1 MSGMV
6 EGDSTDSEK
15 VSTVRV
21 SSRLGLVVMLVV
33 LAGGVM
39 GFPFRVKNSA
49 VVAYI
54 EDFLGRKF
62 GEVCCFRREETL
74 EMREDFLVVMV

>member
-1 MSGMV
+1 MEV
-6 EGDSTDSEK
+6 DSTDPRE
-15 VSTVRV
+15 VATVRLSSKLV
-21 SSRLGLVVMLVV
+21 SVER
-33 LAGGVM
+33 
-39 GFPFRVKNSA
+39 FPFGLKKSA

-74 EMREDFLVVMV
+74 EIEEDFLVVMV